1 MVVCFAEYGNINII
15 SVTLFL
21 FLMAMK
27 THSTKEHEKKNG
39 GSGRVKSIGT
49 EEKFYFILF

>member
-1 MVVCFAEYGNINII
+1 MVVCFAEYRNINII

-27 THSTKEHEKKNG
+27 THSAKEHEEKM
-39 GSGRVKSIGT
+39 VEV
-49 EEKFYFILF
+49 EELKA